1 MGIATAGAGGPERAG
16 TRDAQDQAGG
26 HPPGLY
32 LLFAVEFWE
41 RFSYYGL
48 QSILIF
54 FLLWHLSMD
63 KVSAYAE
70 LGAFGVLVYMCPVLG
85 GFIADR
91 WVGARHAVR
100 AGAVLLMMGH
110 GLMAWQPA
118 QTVERLVTPDATY
131 DLKRPILYPAEG
143 EEGARQVVVNGTAQ
157 VITSLSSVQGEDA
170 DARALTY
177 VGPDGAPV
185 TLRGRL
191 EKTPDAGG
199 LRLFYLSLALIAAGV
214 GMLKPNIS
222 ALVGRLY
229 GDRHAARDRG
239 FLIFYLGINAGGLMG
254 SIVCGW
260 LGAVL
265 GWEWG
270 FGAAGIGMAVALAT
284 FSLGRRLLPD
294 ELPVAQGGPR
304 AAAGLPGGFAALAGG
319 VALALACWL
328 IVDRPA
334 VVGHVLDIAAVA
346 GLAAVFWFARTC
358 DARQRR
364 HLALLLL
371 LMLVSVLYWTLF
383 YQGPA
388 SLNVFAAEWT
398 DRHIGPVLVPAPVL
412 QFPDKAFVI
421 LLALPLA
428 ALWRWLDG
436 RRRAPGPV
444 TKFGFGVLFVG
455 LGFLALAFGIEV
467 TPAGLRVGV
476 AWLLSLY
483 LLQEVGELCLSPTGL
498 SAITRLSPPAIT
510 SLLVGLWFLSTA
522 YGQRLSALVAQ
533 ATVVDGSLP
542 AAVQLASYQAVYLK
556 AGLWSCAAALLL
568 LLLVVPLRRLND

>member
-1 MGIATAGAGGPERAG
+1 MRATTAAVDVGSETSGAEDR
-16 TRDAQDQAGG
+16 GG

-54 FLLWHLSMD
+54 FLLWHLSLD

-70 LGAFGVLVYMCPVLG
+70 LGAFGVLVYMCPVVG
-85 GFIADR
+85 GFLADR
-91 WVGARHAVR
+91 LVGARHAVR
-100 AGAVLLMMGH
+100 AGAVLLMLGH

-118 QTVERLVTPDATY
+118 QTVERLVTPEATY

-143 EEGARQVVVNGTAQ
+143 EDGARQVVVNGTAQ
-157 VITSLSSVQGEDA
+157 VITGLASVAGGDP

-177 VGPDGAPV
+177 VGPDGASI
-185 TLRGRL
+185 TLQGRL
-191 EKTPDAGG
+191 EKTPDGAG
-199 LRLFYLSLALIAAGV
+199 LRLFYLALALIAAGV
-214 GMLKPNIS
+214 GLLKPNIS

-229 GDRHAARDRG
+229 GQRHAARDRG

-260 LGAVL
+260 LGAAL

-284 FSLGRRLLPD
+284 FTLGRRLLPP
-294 ELPVAQGGPR
+294 ELAAAEGGPVAAASAGG
-304 AAAGLPGGFAALAGG
+304 AVWALVAGLG
-319 VALALACWL
+319 VALACWL
-328 IVDRPA
+328 VVDHPV
-334 VVGHVLDIAAVA
+334 VVGHVLDACAVA
-346 GLAAVFWFARTC
+346 GLAAVFYFARKL
-358 DARQRR
+358 DGRQRR

-428 ALWRWLDG
+428 AVWRWLDG
-436 RRRAPGPV
+436 RRRDPGPV
-444 TKFGFGVLFVG
+444 MKFCLGVLFVG

-476 AWLLSLY
+476 TWLLTLY

-522 YGQRLSALVAQ
+522 YGQRLSALLAQ
-533 ATVVDGSLP
+533 ATVVDSGLP
-542 AAVQLASYQAVYLK
+542 AAAQLASYQAVYLK
-556 AGLWSCAAALLL
+556 AGLWSCAVALLL
-568 LLLVVPLRRLND
+568 MLAVPLLRRLND